1 MLTPITNDKELDRAL
16 DRADEL
22 MNKRRLSKKQT
33 NELKALS
40 VLIEAYEDENHP
52 MPKLD
57 PIAAI
62 LSAMKEFDL
71 RATDLVELGIFRR
84 KERASEK
91 LNYQYRLTLD
101 EIRAAHEKLHI
112 PLEVL
117 VKDYP
122 LKKTG

>member
-1 MLTPITNDKELDRAL
+1 MGSRSAGRTLIRIARLAPPLAL
-16 DRADEL
+16 L
-22 MNKRRLSKKQT
+22 CQ
-33 NELKALS
+33 
-40 VLIEAYEDENHP
+40 
-52 MPKLD
+52 
-57 PIAAI
+57 
-62 LSAMKEFDL
+62 
-71 RATDLVELGIFRR
+71 
-84 KERASEK
+84 ERASEK